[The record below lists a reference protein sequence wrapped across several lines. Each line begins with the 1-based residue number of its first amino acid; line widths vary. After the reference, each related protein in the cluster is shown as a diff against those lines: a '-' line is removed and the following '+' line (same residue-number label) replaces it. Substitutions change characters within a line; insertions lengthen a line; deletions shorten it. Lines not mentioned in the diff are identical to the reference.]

1 MSSACVVSMRKEPL
15 SVNQNR
21 SYHRPREIKGHA
33 VNDLFHFLYSAA
45 LFVPDRAHTF
55 KVMFIQVILEQ
66 SLQS

>member
-1 MSSACVVSMRKEPL
+1 MSSACVVSVRKEPL

-33 VNDLFHFLYSAA
+33 VNDLFHFLYSAL
-45 LFVPDRAHTF
+45 LFVPDRADTF

>member
-1 MSSACVVSMRKEPL
+1 MSSACAVLVRKEPL

-21 SYHRPREIKGHA
+21 YHRPREIKGHA